1 MGRYLFG
8 TRWQTALSQRLGV
21 SRELVGYWARSER
34 PVSQRYSA
42 QLAEIV
48 GQQHERRA
56 RRERSTYEAMI
67 ESLSSDSAR
76 TLMLAMLAAEIEV
89 RVSVITRLATSSP
102 PLRPAASA
110 RIDLRLMPSSE
121 KDVTC
126 RRS

>member
-1 MGRYLFG
+1 LGRYLFG

-110 RIDLRLMPSSE
+110 RIDYG
-121 KDVTC
+121 
-126 RRS
+126 